1 MSDLGCLSQCMMDSD
16 TEATGRARRRLGRAF
31 AVSIVVESLLVVAM
45 LLLPLLTPG
54 ALSTPYILLTPMPPF
69 PGVAR
74 TNSAH
79 PPHANPAARREL
91 HPILKPGILYQPTRV
106 PPHVDTSASDEPPT
120 IDETPGNG
128 YPGVPGGFGP
138 GSGLPGVDGSRAI
151 PEPPSPA
158 KPQKVSIG
166 VMEGSLINR
175 VEPVYPALA
184 ISAHVSGEVKLRA
197 TIGTDGKV
205 KDYEV
210 LNGNPLLARAAIAAV
225 RQWRYRAT
233 LLNGEAVEVDTFITV
248 NFVLDK

>member
-1 MSDLGCLSQCMMDSD
+1 MSELGSLSQCMMDSD
-16 TEATGRARRRLGRAF
+16 PEATRRARGLRRKAF
-31 AVSIVVESLLVVAM
+31 AASLVVESLFVVAM

-74 TNSAH
+74 ANPAR
-79 PPHANPAARREL
+79 PHANPAATHEKQFL
-91 HPILKPGILYQPTRV
+91 LKARILYQPPRIPT
-106 PPHVDTSASDEPPT
+106 HVDTTASDEPPT

-128 YPGVPGGFGP
+128 NPGIPGGFGP
-138 GSGLPGVDGSRAI
+138 GPGLPGVDGGRAI
-151 PEPPSPA
+151 PEPPVPA
-158 KPQKVSIG
+158 KPRKISIG

-184 ISAHVSGEVKLRA
+184 ISAHISGEVKLRA
-197 TIGTDGKV
+197 TIGTDGRV

-210 LNGNPLLARAAIAAV
+210 ISGNVLLARAAIAAV
-225 RQWRYRAT
+225 KQWRYRAT

-248 NFVLDK
+248 NFVLQ

>member
-1 MSDLGCLSQCMMDSD
+1 MSDLGSLSQCMMDSD
-16 TEATGRARRRLGRAF
+16 TEATGRARRRRGKAF
-31 AVSIVVESLLVVAM
+31 AASIVVESLLVAAM

-74 TNSAH
+74 TNPAH
-79 PPHANPAARREL
+79 PHANPAARHEL

-120 IDETPGNG
+120 IDETQGNG
-128 YPGVPGGFGP
+128 DSGIPGGFGP
-138 GSGLPGVDGSRAI
+138 GSGFPDAEGNRAI
-151 PEPPSPA
+151 PEPPAPA
-158 KPQKVSIG
+158 KPGKVSIG

-184 ISAHVSGEVKLRA
+184 ISAHISGEVKLRA

-210 LNGNPLLARAAIAAV
+210 ISGNILLARAAIAAV
-225 RQWRYRAT
+225 KQWRYRAT